1 MVKVRDDHPLL
12 HDGSLDVDRWMDCI
26 QQSQDVNDPE
36 TLHRA
41 LLVAKELSDEAI
53 ANRTYWSIDSVQMGI
68 EMAQILL
75 DLRLDTD
82 SVVAAVLYRA
92 VREGRMPLTRV
103 TKDFGEPV
111 AKLIEGVLR
120 MAAISAI
127 QNNATKD
134 ETVLGQREAQVENM
148 RKMLVAMIDDVRVAL
163 IKLAERT
170 SAIRAV
176 KDAPE
181 DKRRKVADEVFNIYA
196 PLAHRLGIG
205 HLKWELE
212 DLSFRYLQPQSYKKI
227 ARLLDEKRLTR
238 QSYIEN
244 AVQRMRD
251 ELLLAGIKCDV
262 YGRAKHIYSIWRKM
276 SRKNLDFS
284 QIYDIRA
291 VRILV
296 PEVKDCYATLGI
308 IHSLWRHIP
317 HEFDDYIANPKENG
331 YRSLHTAVIGPEGKI
346 LEVQIRTHQMHEDA
360 ELGVCAHWLYKGTD
374 LNAKDQGY
382 EQKIAWLR
390 QVLEWHEE
398 LGDLPEL
405 MGELRS
411 DISPDR
417 IYIFTPDGHV
427 VDLPPKATPVDFAY
441 RVHTEVGNKCRGAK
455 VNGRIVPLTYLLKT
469 GEQVEILTN
478 PNAHPSRDWLYPEA
492 GYIHS
497 SRARAKVAH
506 WFKLQ
511 AKDQNTDEGRQLVL
525 RELDRL
531 DLADQPLHDIA
542 EKMNVKSVDDMFA
555 AVGAGDLRTGQIVHA
570 VLQQAD
576 RDSHRMDQ
584 QELPLLRKP
593 DSSDKHASADD
604 IFIEGVGNLMT
615 NLANCCQPVPG
626 DDIRGY
632 VTIGRGVNVHR
643 SDCENLMHLEVT
655 ESQRVLQVSWGSRPT
670 QNYPVDMTIQAYDR
684 TGLLRDISSLL
695 ANEKVNVLAVNT
707 QSNTG
712 ENTASMQLT
721 VEVES
726 LEGLSRLMNKIVQL
740 PNVISAR
747 RVRGGH

>member
-12 HDGSLDVDRWMDCI
+12 HDGSLDVASWLDSI
-26 QQSQDVNDPE
+26 QQAYDVKDPE
-36 TLHRA
+36 TLGRA
-41 LLVAKELSDEAI
+41 LTLAKQLSDEAI
-53 ANRTYWSIDSVQMGI
+53 VNRTYWSIDSVQMGL

-75 DLRLDTD
+75 DLRLDTE
-82 SVVAAVLYRA
+82 SLVAAILYRA
-92 VREGRMPLTRV
+92 VREGRLALQKVER
-103 TKDFGEPV
+103 DFGAEV

-127 QNNATKD
+127 QNSRD
-134 ETVLGQREAQVENM
+134 EVVLGQRQAQVDNL

-176 KDAPE
+176 KDGPE
-181 DKRRKVADEVFNIYA
+181 DKRRKVAEEVFNIYA

-212 DLSFRYLQPQSYKKI
+212 DLAFRYMQPDAYKKI
-227 ARLLDEKRLTR
+227 ARLLDEKRLAR
-238 QSYIEN
+238 QDYINEV
-244 AVQRMRD
+244 VQRLRD
-251 ELLLAGIKCDV
+251 DLLAAGIKCDV

-296 PEVKDCYATLGI
+296 PELKDCYAALGI
-308 IHSLWRHIP
+308 VHGLWRHIP
-317 HEFDDYIANPKENG
+317 NEFDDYIANPKENG
-331 YRSLHTAVIGPEGKI
+331 YRSLHTAVVGPEGKV
-346 LEVQIRTHQMHEDA
+346 LEVQIRTHNMHEDA

-374 LNAKDQGY
+374 INAKDQGY

-405 MGELRS
+405 AQEFS
-411 DISPDR
+411 ADVNPDR
-417 IYIFTPDGHV
+417 IYVFTPDGHV
-427 VDLPPKATPVDFAY
+427 VDLPPRATPVDFAY

-455 VNGRIVPLTYLLKT
+455 VNGRIVPLTYLLKN
-469 GEQVEILTN
+469 GEQVEILTS
-478 PNAHPSRDWLYPEA
+478 PNGHPSRDWLYPEA
-492 GYIHS
+492 GYIHT

-511 AKDQNTDEGRQLVL
+511 ARDQNVEEGRQLLL

-531 DLADQPLHDIA
+531 DLANEPLTPIA
-542 EKMNVKSVDDMFA
+542 GDMNMKSVDDMFA
-555 AVGAGDLRTGQIVHA
+555 AIGAGDLRVGQIVTA
-570 VLQQAD
+570 VLRRADTGQA
-576 RDSHRMDQ
+576 Q

-593 DSSDKHASADD
+593 EQDRKANDNN
-604 IFIEGVGNLMT
+604 IYIEGVGNLVT
-615 NLANCCQPVPG
+615 LLAQCCQPVPG

-632 VTIGRGVNVHR
+632 VTQGRGVTIHR
-643 SDCENLMHLEVT
+643 SDCDNLLHLEII
-655 ESQRVLQVSWGSRPT
+655 EPQRVLQVSWGNKPNRT
-670 QNYPVDMTIQAYDR
+670 YPVDMLIQAYDR
-684 TGLLRDISSLL
+684 TGLLRDVSALL
-695 ANEKVNVLAVNT
+695 ANERVNVTSVNT
-707 QSNTG
+707 SSNQG

-726 LEGLSRLMNKIVQL
+726 LERFGRLMTRIAQL

-747 RVRGGH
+747 RVRAGAR

>member
-296 PEVKDCYATLGI
+296 PQVKDCYATLGI